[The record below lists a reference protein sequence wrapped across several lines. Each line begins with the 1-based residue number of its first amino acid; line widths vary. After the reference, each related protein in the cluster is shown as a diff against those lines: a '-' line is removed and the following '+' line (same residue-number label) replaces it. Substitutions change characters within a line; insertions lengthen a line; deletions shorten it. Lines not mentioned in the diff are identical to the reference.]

1 MKTVKNSFL
10 AIVSMLL
17 LAAAVN
23 PAVSFAAEKGAEQ
36 ELGNSL
42 SLAYCIPFVG
52 MLLCIAICP
61 LVIGELWEKYKAVAV
76 IFWSLAFL
84 IPFAIGY
91 GGSKTFEE
99 FLEVIFGDYIT
110 FIVLLFGL
118 FCVAGNIALE
128 GDLVGTPKVNILM
141 LLIGTLLS
149 SWIGTTGASML
160 MIRPIIRAN
169 KWRKRKVQIIVFF
182 IFLVSNIGGCLTPV
196 GDPPLLMGFMNGV
209 DFFWS
214 LHLIPILLLNIVLLL
229 ALFFVVDT
237 NAYKKDIADGLKP
250 EVLENKTPIR
260 LSGAKNIIFLAM
272 IVGAV
277 ILSGVL
283 PQISPFFAKNIHIY
297 GEVEFGYASFLE
309 VIIILAAA
317 LLSYKTTDKGIR
329 EDNHFTWDAIE
340 EVAVLFIGIFITMQP
355 ALMIL
360 KANGAE
366 LGITEPF
373 EMFWATGLLSSFLDN
388 TPTYLVFLT
397 TAGALG
403 LSQGMVTALGTVP
416 VKMLEAISCG
426 AVFMGANTYIGNAP
440 NFMVKSIADEN
451 GIRMPS
457 FFGYLIW
464 SFGILVPV
472 FIVDT
477 LVFFL

>member
-169 KWRKRKVQIIVFF
+169 KWRK
-182 IFLVSNIGGCLTPV
+182 
-196 GDPPLLMGFMNGV
+196 
-209 DFFWS
+209 
-214 LHLIPILLLNIVLLL
+214 
-229 ALFFVVDT
+229 
-237 NAYKKDIADGLKP
+237 
-250 EVLENKTPIR
+250 
-260 LSGAKNIIFLAM
+260 
-272 IVGAV
+272 
-277 ILSGVL
+277 
-283 PQISPFFAKNIHIY
+283 
-297 GEVEFGYASFLE
+297 
-309 VIIILAAA
+309 
-317 LLSYKTTDKGIR
+317 
-329 EDNHFTWDAIE
+329 
-340 EVAVLFIGIFITMQP
+340 
-355 ALMIL
+355 
-360 KANGAE
+360 
-366 LGITEPF
+366 
-373 EMFWATGLLSSFLDN
+373 
-388 TPTYLVFLT
+388 
-397 TAGALG
+397 
-403 LSQGMVTALGTVP
+403 
-416 VKMLEAISCG
+416 
-426 AVFMGANTYIGNAP
+426 
-440 NFMVKSIADEN
+440 
-451 GIRMPS
+451 
-457 FFGYLIW
+457 
-464 SFGILVPV
+464 
-472 FIVDT
+472 
-477 LVFFL
+477 